1 VSPVLGVIRWVATL
15 LGGGWPC
22 LVGEGGRKIFRGER
36 EREVKS
42 LFWGEREKA
51 LKRGNVY
58 WRFSKES
65 FEKAFE
71 MRIISN
77 LKL

>member
-1 VSPVLGVIRWVATL
+1 
-15 LGGGWPC
+15 
-22 LVGEGGRKIFRGER
+22 VGEGGRKIFRGEKERERER

-77 LKL
+77 FKL